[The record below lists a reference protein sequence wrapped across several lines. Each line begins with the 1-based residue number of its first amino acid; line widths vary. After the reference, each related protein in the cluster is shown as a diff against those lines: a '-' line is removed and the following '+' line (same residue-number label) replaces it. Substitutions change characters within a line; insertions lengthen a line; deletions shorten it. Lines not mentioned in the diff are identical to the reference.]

1 MKHTLGIII
10 LLFTVHFSVV
20 VHAATDKA
28 YIEQAREIAGD
39 LNMPFA
45 EKKPLLPQVLEMR
58 QELRNRVF
66 QITRMKSRHAP
77 SCKRARRQLMEVN
90 SLVRKLRTTDD

>member
-1 MKHTLGIII
+1 MKHSLGIII
-10 LLFTVHFSVV
+10 LVFAVHFGAAVQ
-20 VHAATDKA
+20 AATDKA

-39 LNMPFA
+39 LNLPFA

-90 SLVRKLRTTDD
+90 SLVRKLRASED